1 MDVLFLIMEDT
12 WIAKIPIRGTFN
24 GQRELAGEIRG
35 YMVGVESAIR
45 VK

>member
-12 WIAKIPIRGTFN
+12 WITKMPTRGTFN

-35 YMVGVESAIR
+35 YMAGVESAMR